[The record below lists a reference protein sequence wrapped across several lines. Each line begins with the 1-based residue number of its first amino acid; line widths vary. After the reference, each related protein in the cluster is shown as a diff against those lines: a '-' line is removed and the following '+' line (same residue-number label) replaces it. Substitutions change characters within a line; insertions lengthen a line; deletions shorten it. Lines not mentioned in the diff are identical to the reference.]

1 MRFILPFFLVAAF
14 GVSGQAAPLKP
25 TRTVKVTATITA
37 SEYVLPNGLTVYLL
51 PNKRAPISSIYHWVK
66 AGSLHEKPGVTGI
79 AHLFEHMMFRP
90 LKKGDKGFFEI
101 LREFG
106 GEANANTRYASTV
119 YTTSVP
125 HQYLERALE
134 LESNRFKHLSVDDEL
149 LNVER
154 KAVWSEYSTKMDSNP
169 VIDLWMAIY
178 QVGFP
183 GHPFGWTIVG
193 DRADLEKIKAADCNA
208 FFQKYYVPNNVGIF
222 IAGDFDSAKV
232 IADVQRL
239 YGEWKKG
246 EPSVLPAS
254 FKKPEATVR
263 GQGKLSSAMRNL
275 MFGYRIPF
283 HDGKNH
289 DLLDITNHI
298 FFASQLSL
306 ADRRFVHSKKLAS
319 GADDFNNDYDTG
331 MLKGFVQL
339 LPTTKVEQAIAE
351 IPELVKDLEKLPENE
366 FKAFVR
372 EYQTNAR
379 EAVLRNEDLNQLA
392 ALSWG
397 KWGSIDVLAGLVN
410 KPLKITKKEIVAF
423 AKATMTP
430 DNLVIV
436 TNKDVQ

>member
-1 MRFILPFFLVAAF
+1 MRHLVFLF
-14 GVSGQAAPLKP
+14 GFLLALSTSAAPLKP
-25 TRTVKVTATITA
+25 QRTIKLTANVTA

-66 AGSLHEKPGVTGI
+66 AGALHEKPGITGI

-90 LKKGDKGFFEI
+90 LKKGEKGFFDI
-101 LREFG
+101 LREMG
-106 GEANANTRYASTV
+106 GEGNANTRYASTV

-125 HQYLERALE
+125 HQHLTRALE
-134 LESNRFKHLSVDDEL
+134 LESNRFKKLSVDDDL

-178 QVGFP
+178 QTAFP

-208 FFQKYYVPNNVGIF
+208 FFRKYYVPDNVGLF
-222 IAGDFDSAKV
+222 IAGDFDAAKI
-232 IADVQRL
+232 IADVERL
-239 YGEWKKG
+239 YGDWAKG
-246 EPSVLPAS
+246 APSALPAPY
-254 FKKPEATVR
+254 KIPGTTAR
-263 GQGKLSSAMRNL
+263 GQGKLPATMRNL
-275 MFGYRIPF
+275 MFGYRIPY

-289 DLLDITNHI
+289 DLLDVTNHI
-298 FFASQLSL
+298 FFGSQLSL
-306 ADRRFVHSKKLAS
+306 AARRFVHAKKLAS
-319 GADDFNNDYDTG
+319 GADEFNNDYDSG
-331 MLKGFVQL
+331 LMKGFVQL
-339 LPTTKVEQAIAE
+339 LPTTKVDQAIAE
-351 IPELVKDLEKLPENE
+351 IPELVTDLEKLPENE

-372 EYQTNAR
+372 EYQTNKR
-379 EAVLRNEDLNQLA
+379 EAVLRNEELNQLA

-397 KWGSIDVLAGLVN
+397 KWGSIDALANLVN
-410 KPLKITKKEIVAF
+410 KPLKITKKEVVAF

-430 DNLVIV
+430 GNLVIV